1 MKFVNRIFLVLG
13 AMSMFSLV
21 QFDAIAVNDCSTA
34 PKAGKYCQKP
44 NNKPDCPTGCW
55 CEGQA
60 TYHLE
65 GRVSQNRVAEICR
78 NKDASVY
85 ELRQLH
91 YAKVYVCG
99 VDYTGIPYG
108 NSDPHGFAGTEI
120 NYNTG
125 VLKSYSEPKQSALT
139 NCKIHPKPI
148 NSEAG
153 RFWNGNAT
161 IGCPPGCYCDG
172 SYHIVD
178 LDVSKVNNACLYHT
192 LGLVNGFDVEGY
204 LELRGIHYCPQGYTH
219 ALRGAKTITDCKNAD
234 GQNYTPSGLSGFIN
248 SGLTEV
254 LSGNDT
260 AYHCAPGQYLSNS
273 TGLQL
278 FNGTG
283 SVTSSF
289 NRFGTTCADCPAG
302 WYCPGD
308 DEKYQCTGT
317 RKYST
322 AGKSACLTCPVGRQ
336 ANSTHTGCEPATIN
350 MGSTNVVAQRVDDL
364 VALEATCLNGGTPHS
379 VNFVRGN
386 GSASGSTSSFNNK
399 CQGVTIT
406 LPDCGFSLP
415 GYTFNR
421 WSCDNNIGTKVA
433 GATFTMPNA
442 NVTCTAQWTAVPLG
456 TYTVQYLCGD
466 GFGIAPVDNSSYA
479 HNDSVTLKSNTCT
492 APSGDTFYKWSC
504 DNGIGTQAENATF
517 YMPNANVTCTAQWT
531 YSGSTGDD
539 NGGGTGGS
547 TGGDNGGGTGGS
559 TGGDNG
565 GGTGGSTG
573 GDNTGDGDDNT
584 PVSCTTPGKYWN
596 GDYCENCESGY
607 FCPGDG
613 DEYRCPLSGTTT
625 TNRASCKLN
634 VSKTQM
640 YGNNGNKC
648 WKYTGVSRAS
658 NYRDCVYGD
667 HLENYLH

>member
-1 MKFVNRIFLVLG
+1 MRKGGKDSIMQYNKERGIHTMKFVNRIFLVLG

-21 QFDAIAVNDCSTA
+21 QFDAMGAQDCTSA
-34 PKAGKYCQKP
+34 PKAGDYCYHRNSKP
-44 NNKPDCPTGCW
+44 KCPEGCW
-55 CEGQA
+55 CPGGSKTHLSDYFSQQDVIKRICEDKSA
-60 TYHLE
+60 T
-65 GRVSQNRVAEICR
+65 VA
-78 NKDASVY
+78 
-85 ELRQLH
+85 QLTQMRS
-91 YAKVYVCG
+91 ANVYVCG
-99 VDYTGIPYG
+99 IDYSTVLGLDTSYDTGSNQGQSGGIHMRPE
-108 NSDPHGFAGTEI
+108 SDKGKSAAGDC
-120 NYNTG
+120 G
-125 VLKSYSEPKQSALT
+125 VEWCSSNPGDGKYCANK
-139 NCKIHPKPI
+139 NK
-148 NSEAG
+148 
-153 RFWNGNAT
+153 
-161 IGCPPGCYCDG
+161 IGCPAGCYCPGNVRRSVGMQWETVREACKNRTSGINDIGFDTEKYLNSRGVYYCPDG
-172 SYHIVD
+172 YTSIDNGIHTFVAGAVSIND
-178 LDVSKVNNACLYHT
+178 CVSKT
-192 LGLVNGFDVEGY
+192 TGE
-204 LELRGIHYCPQGYTH
+204 
-219 ALRGAKTITDCKNAD
+219 
-234 GQNYTPSGLSGFIN
+234 NYVAPVAHVTPSGLSEITKPVNG
-248 SGLTEV
+248 SGLTV
-254 LSGNDT
+254 VSSGNGT
-260 AYHCAPGQYLSNS
+260 AYHCDPGQYLSNS
-273 TGLQL
+273 TGSQL

-289 NRFGTTCADCPAG
+289 NKFGTTCTDCPAG

-322 AGKSACLTCPVGRQ
+322 AGKSACSTCPAGRQ

-350 MGSTNVVAQRVDDL
+350 MGSTDVVAQRVDASDL
-364 VALEATCLNGGTPHS
+364 VAPEAMCLNGGTPHS

-386 GSASGSTSSFNNK
+386 GSASGSTSSFNNR
-399 CQGVTIT
+399 CQGDTIT

-415 GYTFNR
+415 EHTFNL

-433 GATFTMPNA
+433 GATFTMPDA
-442 NVTCTAQWTAVPLG
+442 NVTCAARWT
-456 TYTVQYLCGD
+456 D
-466 GFGIAPVDNSSYA
+466 
-479 HNDSVTLKSNTCT
+479 
-492 APSGDTFYKWSC
+492 
-504 DNGIGTQAENATF
+504 
-517 YMPNANVTCTAQWT
+517 
-531 YSGSTGDD
+531 SGSTGGDNGGDTGGSTGGDNGGGTGGSTGGD

-573 GDNTGDGDDNT
+573 GDNTGDGDGNT

-625 TNRASCKLN
+625 TNRASCRLN

-658 NYRDCVYGD
+658 DYRDCVYGD
-667 HLENYLH
+667 HLESYLH